1 MLAVVMA
8 GLFYVQTWLWQDHI
22 HVEHYVST

>member
-8 GLFYVQTWLWQDHI
+8 ELFYVQTGLWQSHI
-22 HVEHYVST
+22 HVEHYVSS